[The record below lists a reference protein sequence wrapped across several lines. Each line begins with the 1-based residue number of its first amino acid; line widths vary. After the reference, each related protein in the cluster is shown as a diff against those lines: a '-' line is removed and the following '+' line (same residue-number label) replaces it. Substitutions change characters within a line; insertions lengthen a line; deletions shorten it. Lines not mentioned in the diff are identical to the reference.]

1 MTQAPLYY
9 IRFLKPPPIDCN
21 VGQHFTI
28 VWTIESDLGDQA
40 FWEPVPVTCSLQGC
54 TQLGLRIMNADPKG
68 NNKKKVSAKPYQ
80 QEKSLPLTPDVPLVY
95 DPLQGGGI
103 VTKLVV
109 EPLPG
114 KVLPVGTT
122 VSIQLSMILSPAA
135 RTTVTSHAI
144 WQNAYMFASSIWLL
158 PTWSVPMQTTVTKQ
172 RHFESESGDQAERI
186 LRVSKNKVIHIRED
200 AVQSIARHVWDCGL
214 GMCQFLAEQKIDPR
228 YNVFLELGKL

>member
-1 MTQAPLYY
+1 MTKAPLYY
-9 IRFLKPPPIDCN
+9 IRFLKPPPTDCN

-54 TQLGLRIMNADPKG
+54 PQLGLRIMNADPKG
-68 NNKKKVSAKPYQ
+68 NKKKVSIKPYQ
-80 QEKSLPLTPDVPLVY
+80 QEKSLPLTPDVPLLY

-114 KVLPVGTT
+114 KVLSVGTT
-122 VSIQLSMILSPAA
+122 VSIQLSMILSPGA
-135 RTTVTSHAI
+135 RTTVISHPI
-144 WQNAYMFASSIWLL
+144 WQNAYMFSSAIWVL

-172 RHFESESGDQAERI
+172 RHFDSESGDQAERI
-186 LRVSKNKVIHIRED
+186 LRVSKNQVVHIRED
-200 AVQSIARHVWDCGL
+200 AVQSIARHVW
-214 GMCQFLAEQKIDPR
+214 
-228 YNVFLELGKL
+228 